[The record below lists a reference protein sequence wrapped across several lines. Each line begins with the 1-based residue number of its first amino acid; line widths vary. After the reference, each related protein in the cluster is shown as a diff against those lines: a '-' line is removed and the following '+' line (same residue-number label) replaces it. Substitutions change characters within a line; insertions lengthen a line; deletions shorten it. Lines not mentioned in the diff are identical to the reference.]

1 MGVDISHII
10 RHDFRDVKIHA
21 AAMDFVKETIE
32 RLKKNLHIY
41 GADDE
46 FELRVKWETIT
57 FHLPVYD
64 VEFELHNG
72 FWNLESYYHY
82 CQIVMHD
89 GDYFG
94 LRRKTY
100 DIAKALGQNEAWYA
114 EEYYTWNGGNIED
127 PDVPLEDWIE
137 FVHQK
142 HGPISEF
149 DPKAIMQQG
158 DVPIP
163 DYEPVYHDSFKECND
178 TFNEVQSKLKGYT
191 LLGLE
196 YIGNDY
202 YRCENEAGLYLIHSE
217 TFKPMFN
224 EPIETMLQ
232 NLNGPEFVIKKNGL
246 SAVFDMDGK
255 QLTDFEPGVF
265 YWKWTEIGENGFD
278 PNHSKRTIFN
288 EKAKIKLPPR

>member
-1 MGVDISHII
+1 
-10 RHDFRDVKIHA
+10 
-21 AAMDFVKETIE
+21 
-32 RLKKNLHIY
+32 
-41 GADDE
+41 
-46 FELRVKWETIT
+46 
-57 FHLPVYD
+57 
-64 VEFELHNG
+64 
-72 FWNLESYYHY
+72 
-82 CQIVMHD
+82 MHD